1 MKKLLAIVVL
11 GLFMIGNTYAGTLPP
26 DVQKS
31 LIKNGSIKKGMS
43 FDQVNV
49 ATSTGVFKNLIWNF
63 KLDRSGINVFCALS
77 RPGNVYAYEGVG
89 YCFEF
94 GLDYAKKMGVK
105 KNQRKTITQNTTKLI
120 QIWEDPLD
128 MYNYWQSKASDK
140 KELKRIVKEKN
151 FLLKDRPTQM
161 VSQNSTSTQSSSLS
175 TNDKIAQSKQICKD
189 LGFKVKTEKFAD
201 CALKMMSMQF
211 EVSNKVAS
219 SGGTK
224 QEIIVKHKNDYD
236 IWDALLDTS
245 AILRN
250 NNTSNS
256 SSSSGTNCK
265 VYQREWGAD
274 MICR

>member
-1 MKKLLAIVVL
+1 MVL
-11 GLFMIGNTYAGTLPP
+11 GLLLSGNAYTDEPRIWYKDENTIHIAHKKHFMEWHKDIKRVAENHCRKFN
-26 DVQKS
+26 KS
-31 LIKNGSIKKGMS
+31 YFWIYDNS
-43 FDQVNV
+43 
-49 ATSTGVFKNLIWNF
+49 
-63 KLDRSGINVFCALS
+63 
-77 RPGNVYAYEGVG
+77 
-89 YCFEF
+89 
-94 GLDYAKKMGVK
+94 
-105 KNQRKTITQNTTKLI
+105 
-120 QIWEDPLD
+120 
-128 MYNYWQSKASDK
+128 
-140 KELKRIVKEKN
+140 LKPRIVKHYSNKIKDEYKKSSVIEIFCSKD
-151 FLLKDRPTQM
+151 FLSRAPNESFTPGNKIWYT
-161 VSQNSTSTQSSSLS
+161 NHTGSTSSSNSNTVSTKSTLS
-175 TNDKIAQSKQICKD
+175 TDDKIAQSKQICKD
-189 LGFKVKTEKFAD
+189 LGFKVNTEKFAD

-274 MICR
+274 MVCR